1 MGPRPPRPLGAGT
14 RDHRGLA
21 LIERRALGATGIE
34 VGAIG
39 LGAWQLG
46 GNDVWNGPGE
56 EESLAIVEAALAAGC
71 TLFDSAPGYAEGRS
85 EAVLGRALAGRRD
98 EVVLCT
104 KFGHT
109 ADGRTDFSVEALR
122 PSLEESLARLSTSHV
137 DLLLLHNPPD
147 PLLEPGAPI
156 WAELERLRAEGLVR
170 AYGASVDW
178 AADVDAAVAA
188 GAQVLEVLLN
198 AFHQEPLPALERAR
212 SAGVG
217 TIVKVPLDSGW
228 LGGRYRAGASF
239 DGVRG
244 RWSEAVIARRAALVE
259 RFEALLP
266 DGVSTAHGALAF
278 LLAQEPVASV
288 IPGAKS
294 VAQLEANAAAA
305 DVSLPADAVAA
316 IEALWRDEIA
326 DDPLPW

>member
-1 MGPRPPRPLGAGT
+1 M
-14 RDHRGLA
+14 
-21 LIERRALGATGIE
+21 ERRALGATGIE

-46 GNDVWNGPGE
+46 GNEVWSGPDE
-56 EESLAIVEAALAAGC
+56 EESLAIVDAAVAAGC

-109 ADGRTDFSVEALR
+109 ADGRTDFGVEALR
-122 PSLEESLARLSTSHV
+122 PSLEESLARLATDHV
-137 DLLLLHNPPD
+137 DLLLLHSPPS

-156 WAELERLRAEGLVR
+156 WPALERLRDEGVVR

-198 AFHQEPLPALERAR
+198 AFHQEPLPVVQRAHA
-212 SAGVG
+212 AGVG

-239 DGVRG
+239 DGVRD
-244 RWSEAVIARRAALVE
+244 RWSDDVIARRAGLLE

-266 DGVSTAHGALAF
+266 DGVATAHAALAF

-294 VAQLEANAAAA
+294 VAQLAANVAAAEVA
-305 DVSLPADAVAA
+305 LPDETVEA
-316 IEALWRDEIA
+316 IAALWRDEIA
-326 DDPLPW
+326 GDPLPW